1 VSTQPQSP
9 PRDRL
14 RRAGQKAAE
23 RLRRVRGPHRPQAER
38 KPPPET
44 KPARRKPVTVAS
56 AVALTLAV
64 LVALFVILWD
74 WNYLRGPIERIASAR
89 TGREVQIAG
98 DLNVKLFSRNPSATV
113 DGISIGNPAWAGKGN
128 TASAE
133 RLAVQIRLLPLL
145 RGQVVLQRLELLR
158 PRADLRRDMQGRAT
172 WDFSKPGQPRGE
184 PFKMPPVRRFVID
197 DGRLAFNDAKRKLTF
212 EGTLNATEHANA
224 RNRGFEMVGRG
235 RLNQQPFTMEVF
247 GGPLLNIDPNKTYP
261 FDADI
266 RAGATH
272 ITAKGGVPEPFDL
285 GDLFVDLTAQGPD
298 LADLYGLTGLA
309 FPNTPPYR
317 LKGHLVRDE
326 QVYTLAKLN
335 GRVGDSDLSGRLKV
349 DAGRERP
356 LLTANLSSRR
366 LDFDDLA
373 AIFGGSPSTAAGE
386 TVSAEQKAVAGA
398 LRAQQRIFPDSTL
411 DVTRIRVMDADV
423 TYKAETINA
432 PRLPLR
438 AASVHVKLDNGLL
451 TADPLTFTLPQG
463 SIAGRVQLNAR
474 RDTPVT
480 DLDLRLSNARIE
492 QLITKQIAGGPPL
505 RGALVG
511 RVKLRGAGDSVHKAF
526 ANADG
531 EVLVVV
537 PGGQIR
543 QAFAE
548 LLGINVTKAL
558 GLLLAKDQSQTEV
571 RCAMAHFQANDGV
584 LRANRIIFDT
594 GPVLGTGSGTVNL
607 GTERM
612 AFRIEG
618 HPKEMR
624 LVRLMAPITVGGPIV
639 APKIGIEP
647 GKAIVQGGIAAA
659 LGTLVTPLAAILPFI
674 DPGLADDANCGALLA
689 SAKNQGVPVKTA
701 VR

>member
-1 VSTQPQSP
+1 
-9 PRDRL
+9 
-14 RRAGQKAAE
+14 
-23 RLRRVRGPHRPQAER
+23 
-38 KPPPET
+38 
-44 KPARRKPVTVAS
+44 
-56 AVALTLAV
+56 
-64 LVALFVILWD
+64 
-74 WNYLRGPIERIASAR
+74 
-89 TGREVQIAG
+89 
-98 DLNVKLFSRNPSATV
+98 
-113 DGISIGNPAWAGKGN
+113 
-128 TASAE
+128 
-133 RLAVQIRLLPLL
+133 
-145 RGQVVLQRLELLR
+145 
-158 PRADLRRDMQGRAT
+158 
-172 WDFSKPGQPRGE
+172 
-184 PFKMPPVRRFVID
+184 
-197 DGRLAFNDAKRKLTF
+197 
-212 EGTLNATEHANA
+212 
-224 RNRGFEMVGRG
+224 
-235 RLNQQPFTMEVF
+235 
-247 GGPLLNIDPNKTYP
+247 
-261 FDADI
+261 
-266 RAGATH
+266 
-272 ITAKGGVPEPFDL
+272 
-285 GDLFVDLTAQGPD
+285 
-298 LADLYGLTGLA
+298 
-309 FPNTPPYR
+309 
-317 LKGHLVRDE
+317 
-326 QVYTLAKLN
+326 
-335 GRVGDSDLSGRLKV
+335 
-349 DAGRERP
+349 
-356 LLTANLSSRR
+356 
-366 LDFDDLA
+366 
-373 AIFGGSPSTAAGE
+373 
-386 TVSAEQKAVAGA
+386 
-398 LRAQQRIFPDSTL
+398 
-411 DVTRIRVMDADV
+411 
-423 TYKAETINA
+423 
-432 PRLPLR
+432 
-438 AASVHVKLDNGLL
+438 VHVKLDNGLL